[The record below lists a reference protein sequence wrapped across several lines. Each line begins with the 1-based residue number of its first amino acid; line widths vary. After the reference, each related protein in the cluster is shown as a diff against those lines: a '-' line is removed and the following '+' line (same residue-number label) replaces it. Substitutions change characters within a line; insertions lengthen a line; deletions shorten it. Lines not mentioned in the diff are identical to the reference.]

1 MIGRLASIDAELR
14 SGGGMNYWKAQTL
27 MASARFPHKGKPIGN
42 NTRLYDND
50 GYYTI
55 RLHNN
60 VIMEIHRDGFFPMDA
75 GWQPVTTKAR
85 LNEHMEVGHIHQR
98 DFTWYYTIGDTEYL
112 WSDVY
117 FVSMHLL
124 PHQYPPKTQ
133 VMSQSEYRAW
143 KETWEVEE

>member
-14 SGGGMNYWKAQTL
+14 SGRGMNYWKAQTL

-75 GWQPVTTKAR
+75 GWPTVTTKAR
-85 LNEHMEVGHIHQR
+85 LNEHMPIGHIHQR
-98 DFTWYYTIGDTEYL
+98 NFQWYYTIGDNEYY
-112 WSDVY
+112 WKDVY
-117 FVSMHLL
+117 FVSMH
-124 PHQYPPKTQ
+124 PDHQDDP
-133 VMSQSEYRAW
+133 VMTTGDYRAW
-143 KETWEVEE
+143 KKHMMGVDE

>member
-60 VIMEIHRDGFFPMDA
+60 VIMEIYRDGFFPMDA
-75 GWQPVTTKAR
+75 GWQTVTTKAR

-143 KETWEVEE
+143 RETWELEE

>member
-14 SGGGMNYWKAQTL
+14 SGRGMNYWKAQTL

-60 VIMEIHRDGFFPMDA
+60 VIMDA
-75 GWQPVTTKAR
+75 GWPTVTTKAR
-85 LNEHMEVGHIHQR
+85 LNEHMPIGHIHQR
-98 DFTWYYTIGDTEYL
+98 NFQWYYTIGDNEYY
-112 WSDVY
+112 WKDVY
-117 FVSMHLL
+117 FVSMH
-124 PHQYPPKTQ
+124 PDHQDDP
-133 VMSQSEYRAW
+133 VMTTGDYRAW
-143 KETWEVEE
+143 KEHMMGVDE